1 MIALM
6 DGNKTRQVRRTLEV
20 RTFVFGLW
28 FSALEV
34 PNKKI
39 RNQQQRPKVKDH
51 NSKIFESRP
60 FLSRRRLTYSSPLKP
75 LIGLQ
80 ERGEKMKQL
89 KLMTGIVTV
98 LLTLAIGVS
107 AQQTTTK
114 DDSRKV
120 TRVSVSG
127 DSTIQAQ
134 PDTAI
139 VTVSVVN
146 QARQASEAQQQNA
159 AQTDAVV
166 KALKAAVGT
175 GAEVKT
181 SGYSLQPQ
189 RVYKEAQPPTI
200 TGYEA
205 RNSVTVTLSDL
216 KKVGAVIDAAGQ
228 AGANDINGILFTL
241 KQDRPALDRALSE
254 ATKEAVSKAQLI
266 AQALGGRVSRIVEV
280 QEDGFQR
287 PQPIYQEAQV
297 GVMRAA
303 AVSTPIEVGSLD
315 VHSRVQLIAEI
326 EIG

>member
-1 MIALM
+1 
-6 DGNKTRQVRRTLEV
+6 
-20 RTFVFGLW
+20 
-28 FSALEV
+28 
-34 PNKKI
+34 
-39 RNQQQRPKVKDH
+39 
-51 NSKIFESRP
+51 
-60 FLSRRRLTYSSPLKP
+60 
-75 LIGLQ
+75 
-80 ERGEKMKQL
+80 MKQF
-89 KLMTGIVTV
+89 KLMTGAIPV
-98 LLTLAIGVS
+98 LLVVTLGVT

-114 DDSRKV
+114 TDDSRKV

-127 DSTIQAQ
+127 DSTVQAQ
-134 PDTAI
+134 PDTAV
-139 VTVSVVN
+139 VTLSVVT

-166 KALKAAVGT
+166 KALRSAVGT

-189 RVYKEAQPPTI
+189 RVYKEGQPPTI

-205 RNSVTVTLSDL
+205 RNSVTVTLNDL

-228 AGANDINGILFTL
+228 AGANDISGIAFSL

-287 PQPIYQEAQV
+287 PQPIYQGAQV
-297 GVMRAA
+297 GMMRTA
-303 AVSTPIEVGSLD
+303 AVNTPIEHLDKSVGD
-315 VHSRVQLIAEI
+315 
-326 EIG
+326 

>member
-1 MIALM
+1 
-6 DGNKTRQVRRTLEV
+6 
-20 RTFVFGLW
+20 
-28 FSALEV
+28 
-34 PNKKI
+34 
-39 RNQQQRPKVKDH
+39 
-51 NSKIFESRP
+51 
-60 FLSRRRLTYSSPLKP
+60 
-75 LIGLQ
+75 
-80 ERGEKMKQL
+80 
-89 KLMTGIVTV
+89 
-98 LLTLAIGVS
+98 
-107 AQQTTTK
+107 
-114 DDSRKV
+114 
-120 TRVSVSG
+120 
-127 DSTIQAQ
+127 
-134 PDTAI
+134 
-139 VTVSVVN
+139 
-146 QARQASEAQQQNA
+146 
-159 AQTDAVV
+159 
-166 KALKAAVGT
+166 
-175 GAEVKT
+175 VKT

-266 AQALGGRVSRIVEV
+266 AQALGGRLSRIVEV

-287 PQPIYQEAQV
+287 PQPIYQGAQV
-297 GVMRAA
+297 GSLMRTA

>member
-1 MIALM
+1 
-6 DGNKTRQVRRTLEV
+6 
-20 RTFVFGLW
+20 
-28 FSALEV
+28 
-34 PNKKI
+34 
-39 RNQQQRPKVKDH
+39 
-51 NSKIFESRP
+51 
-60 FLSRRRLTYSSPLKP
+60 
-75 LIGLQ
+75 
-80 ERGEKMKQL
+80 MKQL
-89 KLMTGIVTV
+89 KLMTGIVAV
-98 LLTLAIGVS
+98 LLTLSIGAI
-107 AQQTTTK
+107 AQQTTKT

-127 DSTIQAQ
+127 DSTVQAQ

-139 VTVSVVN
+139 VTISVVN
-146 QARQASEAQQQNA
+146 QATQASEAQQQNA

-189 RVYKEAQPPTI
+189 RIYKEGQPPTI

-266 AQALGGRVSRIVEV
+266 AQAL
-280 QEDGFQR
+280 
-287 PQPIYQEAQV
+287 
-297 GVMRAA
+297 
-303 AVSTPIEVGSLD
+303 
-315 VHSRVQLIAEI
+315 
-326 EIG
+326 